1 MDSLVAMSTGTAF
14 LFSAFNTFY
23 PDFFYA
29 RSLHPHVYYES
40 VVVIIGFILLGKFLE
55 ERAKGKTSGA
65 LKKLIGLQPKTVLL
79 LIGGNQSSEVPI
91 TGISAGQRVRVRP
104 GDRVPLDGIVES
116 GSSFVDE
123 SSITGEPVP
132 IEKSPGS
139 RVFAG
144 TSNTS
149 GSFVMRVEKT
159 GSETVLAHIVQA
171 VRQAQSS
178 KAPIQKLADKVAGI
192 FVPVVLAIAAVTLSS
207 WIVFGGNAGIT
218 LGIQSFI
225 TVLIIACPCA
235 LGLATPTALMVGI
248 GKGAGHGM
256 LVRDAES
263 LEEAVKLT
271 AIAFDKTGTVTEGRP
286 SVGEVVWTHAEAR
299 ARYERVFRSLEAR
312 SSHPL
317 AAAIVQHLQGDQVG
331 IENFESEAGRGVTGR
346 HDGEVFRAGSLDA
359 LEDSGVSTADALK
372 AAASRWRASAMTA
385 AGFARGNEMLAV
397 VSLSDKVKEGSAE
410 AVARLKAMGIKTYL
424 LTGDSL
430 ETAKAVARQIGV
442 EQVRAG
448 LLPQEKASFI
458 TALKAKGMKVAMVGD
473 GINDAQA
480 LAVADVSIAMG
491 KGSDLAMDTAKITLM
506 SSDLRAIPKV
516 LTLSRATVRTIRQNL
531 FWAFIY
537 NLVSIPIAAGLL
549 YPAFGFVLNPMIAG
563 AAMAMSSLSVVAN
576 SLLLRRTAVWP

>member
-1 MDSLVAMSTGTAF
+1 
-14 LFSAFNTFY
+14 
-23 PDFFYA
+23 
-29 RSLHPHVYYES
+29 
-40 VVVIIGFILLGKFLE
+40 
-55 ERAKGKTSGA
+55 
-65 LKKLIGLQPKTVLL
+65 
-79 LIGGNQSSEVPI
+79 
-91 TGISAGQRVRVRP
+91 
-104 GDRVPLDGIVES
+104 VPLDGIVES
-116 GSSFVDE
+116 GSSLVDE
-123 SSITGEPVP
+123 SSITGEPVLV
-132 IEKSPGS
+132 EKSQGS

-149 GSFVMRVEKT
+149 GSFVLRVEKT
-159 GSETVLAHIVQA
+159 GSETVLAHIIQS

-178 KAPIQKLADKVAGI
+178 KAPVQRLADKVAGI
-192 FVPVVLAIAAVTLSS
+192 FVPVVLGIAAVTLAS
-207 WIVFGGNAGIT
+207 WTVFGGNAGIT

-248 GKGAGHGM
+248 GKGAGHGL

-271 AIAFDKTGTVTEGRP
+271 AIVLDKTGTVTEGRP

-299 ARYERVFRSLEAR
+299 AKYERVFRSLEAR

-317 AAAIVQHLQGDQVG
+317 AGAIVQHLYGDEVN
-331 IENFESEAGRGVTGR
+331 IEQFESEAGRGVAGR
-346 HDGEVFRAGSLDA
+346 HEGELFRAGRLDA
-359 LEDSGVSTADALK
+359 LEESGVSTADALK
-372 AAASRWRASAMTA
+372 AAASRWRTSAMTVV
-385 AGFARGNEMLAV
+385 GFARDNEMLAV
-397 VSLSDKVKEGSAE
+397 VSLSDKVKEGSAD
-410 AVARLKAMGIKTYL
+410 AVARLKAMGLKTYL

-430 ETAKAVARQIGV
+430 ETAKAVAGQIGV

-491 KGSDLAMDTAKITLM
+491 RGSDLAMDTAKITLM

-549 YPAFGFVLNPMIAG
+549 YPAFGFVLNPMVAG

-576 SLLLRRTAVWP
+576 SLWLSRVSI